1 MDSTLNSFTNTPQ
14 ANETSAESWSNYISS
29 EEVIKGLD
37 EVPGPDKWSPMFK
50 ELVKITPPNTIV
62 NFELLW
68 RDPQLT
74 WTSPAKRV
82 IQIGDAAHTFLP
94 ASGNG
99 ATQAIEDAITI
110 ATCLQLSGKDKIP
123 EAVEAHVRYR

>member
-1 MDSTLNSFTNTPQ
+1 VGTL
-14 ANETSAESWSNYISS
+14 
-29 EEVIKGLD
+29 
-37 EVPGPDKWSPMFK
+37 FK
-50 ELVKITPPNTIV
+50 ELVKVTPPNTIV

-74 WTSPAKRV
+74 WTSPASRV

-110 ATCLQLSGKDKIP
+110 ASCLQLSGKYKIP